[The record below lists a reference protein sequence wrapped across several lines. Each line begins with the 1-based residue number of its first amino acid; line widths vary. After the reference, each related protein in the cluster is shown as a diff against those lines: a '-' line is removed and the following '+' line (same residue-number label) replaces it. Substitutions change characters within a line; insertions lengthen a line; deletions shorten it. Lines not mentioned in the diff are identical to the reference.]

1 MSTQHIYM
9 ERKISGQQSPFI
21 SPKKFKMNTFY
32 IRVFERKFH
41 IFQVPIWGHHLLF
54 HQTCSKWALLHKG
67 FQRKFHIFQFQIFSY
82 FFLHVFTYFHPFSP
96 IFTYFLPISPIF
108 TNFHVSSPNFTHFH
122 PFSPISTHFH
132 PKHPKM
138 IIFSRKTRSLD
149 LTRDTRRATLENESR
164 KT

>member
-21 SPKKFKMNTFY
+21 SPKMFKMNTFY

-82 FFLHVFTYFHPFSP
+82 FFYMFSP
-96 IFTYFLPISPIF
+96 IFTHFHLFSPIFCQFHPFSRIFMYLLPISLI
-108 TNFHVSSPNFTHFH
+108 FTHFH
-122 PFSPISTHFH
+122 LFPPISTQNT
-132 PKHPKM
+132 PKWSFLVGKPGHW
-138 IIFSRKTRSLD
+138 
-149 LTRDTRRATLENESR
+149 TLLETHEELH
-164 KT
+164 